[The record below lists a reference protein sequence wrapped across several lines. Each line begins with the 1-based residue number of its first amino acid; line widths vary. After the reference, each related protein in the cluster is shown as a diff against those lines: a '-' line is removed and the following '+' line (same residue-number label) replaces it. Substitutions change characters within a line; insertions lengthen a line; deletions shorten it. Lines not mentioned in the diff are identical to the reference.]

1 MTFPLSV
8 SPDVADALAT
18 GTPVVALESTIISHG
33 LPRPDNLVAARRF
46 EQLLL
51 DADVVPATIAV
62 LDGELKAGLTGDEL
76 ERIATE
82 DLPKLS
88 MRDLPVVLAR
98 GGSGATTVAA
108 TSFIA
113 DHAGIRVFATGG
125 LGGVHRGAEHTYDE
139 SADLKVLSEVPI
151 TVVSAGVKSILDI
164 AATLERMESLGI
176 IVLGYGTADFPSFW
190 LRSSGHPLDWSV
202 PDAAAV
208 AAVME
213 SREELGVC
221 SAIVVANPLPL
232 DEQLDP
238 SRHDAVLEEALRRAE
253 EKGIV
258 GKDVTPF
265 LLESIVE
272 LTGGE
277 SLEVNL
283 RIAENNIRL
292 AAEIAT
298 AWSWLL
304 SRVLVV
310 GDLVDDISVRV
321 LDDVT
326 EASDTNAE
334 IRLRPGGSAGNVA
347 AWLGHL
353 GVDTVFCGRVG
364 ADAVERHVRALAG
377 LGVEAHVAGDPGTT
391 ATIVLQLDR
400 EGERTMFVDR
410 GANRGLVA

>member
-8 SPDVADALAT
+8 SPPVADALAA

-62 LDGELKAGLTGDEL
+62 LDGELKAGLTDDEL
-76 ERIATE
+76 QRIATE

-88 MRDLPVVLAR
+88 MRDLPVTLAR

-108 TSFIA
+108 TAFIA

-125 LGGVHRGAEHTYDE
+125 LGGVHRGAERTFDE

-213 SREELGVC
+213 SREELEVC
-221 SAIVVANPLPL
+221 SAIVVANPLTL

-238 SRHDAVLEEALRRAE
+238 SQHDAVLVEALRRAE

-277 SLEVNL
+277 SLEVNI

-292 AAEIAT
+292 AAAIAT
-298 AWSWLL
+298 AWS
-304 SRVLVV
+304 
-310 GDLVDDISVRV
+310 
-321 LDDVT
+321 
-326 EASDTNAE
+326 
-334 IRLRPGGSAGNVA
+334 RL
-347 AWLGHL
+347 
-353 GVDTVFCGRVG
+353 
-364 ADAVERHVRALAG
+364 
-377 LGVEAHVAGDPGTT
+377 
-391 ATIVLQLDR
+391 
-400 EGERTMFVDR
+400 
-410 GANRGLVA
+410 